1 MYCTVSSSQRLNQK
15 TSLIT
20 VDIFVLD
27 RQRHTHTENFSHP
40 QVFSTAANI
49 RQDLHHILKYIPKD
63 SLHFCNM
70 YQTDATV
77 SHVPVCRFGQWKIST
92 AANVES
98 GLKKIRC
105 NSTVQKHSSLE
116 GLHRQNQKEVLGRS
130 QCKALTSVRC
140 DYFTGFTS
148 SSPAEGNK
156 TVILTEKTVTCLLP
170 SKAFTLIL

>member
-27 RQRHTHTENFSHP
+27 RQRHTRTENFSHP

-77 SHVPVCRFGQWKIST
+77 SHVPFCGFGQWKIST

-98 GLKKIRC
+98 GLKRINRFAATRQSRSIR
-105 NSTVQKHSSLE
+105 VWK
-116 GLHRQNQKEVLGRS
+116 
-130 QCKALTSVRC
+130 
-140 DYFTGFTS
+140 GFTDRTRKRCWAVLS
-148 SSPAEGNK
+148 AK
-156 TVILTEKTVTCLLP
+156 L
-170 SKAFTLIL
+170 